1 MLSTIAQES
10 SPSTVCSQITSRIQR
25 CTRRR
30 DGRRASGLARTH
42 ICREITLTRIAHG
55 GAPDI
60 ARVGPRLVRS
70 HRDLL
75 PGERLPWHFARAWLP
90 CPGTGLAGTPHAMH
104 TSLADIPSVLPRTK
118 VGGVDGIGEDVR
130 GWQSGQTSRKWSKV
144 LGAAEG
150 AESRRPST
158 DTTGALRRSRS
169 GGGKWKATLVERQ
182 SEPFLSRKVNGR
194 LSKE

>member
-55 GAPDI
+55 GAPDV

-118 VGGVDGIGEDVR
+118 MGGVDGIGEDVG
-130 GWQSGQTSRKWSKV
+130 GWQSGAEPPEN
-144 LGAAEG
+144 GARSWG
-150 AESRRPST
+150 PPRGRNP
-158 DTTGALRRSRS
+158 GALRRILPGRS
-169 GGGKWKATLVERQ
+169 DDHGRGAGNGKPL
-182 SEPFLSRKVNGR
+182 
-194 LSKE
+194 